1 MRDFLLTYFV
11 YIKTFFRSR
20 AEYKTS
26 FVLGMASNFYCYFI
40 TYMSYW
46 VLVNGVEDLGGWD
59 FSDLSILYGLSLLT
73 YAISGTLVWYSVY
86 SLEDLIISGQLD
98 IMLLRPQGLI
108 RQMIFQ
114 RFGDTFLGQ
123 IVVTVIFLCAAFA
136 EKAEMLNLQM
146 GIYLA
151 LAILGGIFMQTG
163 SMILFGAFSF
173 WTMKS
178 SALIDML
185 FYDLRGLTNYPLM
198 LYPKALRIFLT
209 FVLPWAFINYY
220 PMMFITGKRVSGY
233 ETALGLAAP
242 FVGVLWFLLAM
253 GVFRMGLRRY
263 TGAGG

>member
-1 MRDFLLTYFV
+1 M
-11 YIKTFFRSR
+11 
-20 AEYKTS
+20 
-26 FVLGMASNFYCYFI
+26 
-40 TYMSYW
+40 
-46 VLVNGVEDLGGWD
+46 EDLGGWD

>member
-1 MRDFLLTYFV
+1 
-11 YIKTFFRSR
+11 
-20 AEYKTS
+20 
-26 FVLGMASNFYCYFI
+26 
-40 TYMSYW
+40 
-46 VLVNGVEDLGGWD
+46 
-59 FSDLSILYGLSLLT
+59 
-73 YAISGTLVWYSVY
+73 
-86 SLEDLIISGQLD
+86 
-98 IMLLRPQGLI
+98 
-108 RQMIFQ
+108 
-114 RFGDTFLGQ
+114 
-123 IVVTVIFLCAAFA
+123 
-136 EKAEMLNLQM
+136 
-146 GIYLA
+146 
-151 LAILGGIFMQTG
+151 
-163 SMILFGAFSF
+163 
-173 WTMKS
+173 MKS

>member
-1 MRDFLLTYFV
+1 MRDFLSTYFV
-11 YIKTFFRSR
+11 YIKTFFKAR

-26 FVLGMASNFYCYFI
+26 FVLGMLSNFYCYFI

-46 VLVNGVEDLGGWD
+46 VLMNGVDTVEGWD
-59 FSDLSILYGLSLLT
+59 FSDISILYGLSLLT
-73 YAISGTLVWYSVY
+73 YAIAGMLVWYSVY
-86 SLEDLIISGQLD
+86 ALEDLIISGQLD
-98 IMLLRPQGLI
+98 IMLLRPQGLM

-136 EKAEMLNLQM
+136 SRTKDIGLQTW
-146 GIYLA
+146 IYFILA
-151 LAILGGIFMQTG
+151 VIGGVFMQTG

-178 SALIDML
+178 GALVDIL
-185 FYDLRGLTNYPLM
+185 FYDLRGMTNYPLS
-198 LYPKALRIFLT
+198 LYPRAFRIVLT

-220 PMMFITGKRVSGY
+220 PTLIITGKDVTVY
-233 ETALGLAAP
+233 ETVLGLAAP
-242 FVGVLWFLLAM
+242 LAGVLWFLLAM
-253 GVFRMGLRRY
+253 GVFRLGLKRY